1 MSPLGVER
9 HEALSAPGRI
19 RAFVAHGTAARRK
32 VCSCASRGGITC
44 RTRLAAAG
52 QAGQAPI
59 NSQSCPSMSTGTLKS
74 QSRMMPTLHVPMS
87 EPSGELGRPGSRK
100 WSRNDRVLFDDEGHE
115 PHAKEEPD
123 VDAPPTRRLHRR
135 RVNSP
140 MSSLKRNSR
149 RTLSNTTRTC
159 NKLPDVHMCTSEPAL
174 MDMDRGTLARI
185 DRRLLAGLG
194 DDEAYRTLRV
204 PATAA
209 KWSTWKRY
217 CDSVGGLDGQ
227 SRHDAYRSR
236 ARQRVR

>member
-135 RVNSP
+135 PSTRRCPASAQP
-140 MSSLKRNSR
+140 R

-204 PATAA
+204 PAIAA

-227 SRHDAYRSR
+227 GRHDAYRSR
-236 ARQRVR
+236 DHQRVR